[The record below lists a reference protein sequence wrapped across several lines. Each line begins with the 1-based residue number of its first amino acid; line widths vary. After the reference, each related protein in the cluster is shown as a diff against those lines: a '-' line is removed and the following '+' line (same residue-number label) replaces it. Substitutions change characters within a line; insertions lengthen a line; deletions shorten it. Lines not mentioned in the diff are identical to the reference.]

1 MKLFCCTNFH
11 RGEKAKALRLQ
22 LPTIYTIHYQFS
34 FLKVQGEYGT
44 LLTSPS
50 KAPAP
55 RNMYKTNLHK
65 AIEAV
70 PKFEERISLF
80 TKKLRLAQYADGTI
94 YDYRLKIAQA
104 VLYLNKLPDDFTQ
117 EDIDDYLS
125 MLLDRNRYSIL
136 VTDKGT

>member
-1 MKLFCCTNFH
+1 M
-11 RGEKAKALRLQ
+11 ALAAPIA
-22 LPTIYTIHYQFS
+22 PTIYTIHYQFS

-50 KAPAP
+50 KKTAP

-80 TKKLRLAQYADGTI
+80 TKKLRLAQYAEGTI
-94 YDYRLKIAQA
+94 YDYRLKIAQRPLRPNFRTNA
-104 VLYLNKLPDDFTQ
+104 DPAAHLQ
-117 EDIDDYLS
+117 E
-125 MLLDRNRYSIL
+125 IL
-136 VTDKGT
+136 VYLRAIA